1 MTKWITRALFALLL
15 CSSQVE
21 AENPILVGAVITQT
35 GAQAPDAEGYRAG
48 LRLWEEQV
56 NAAGGL
62 LGRKVEL
69 RLLDDGSNAIRNG
82 ALYEQLVKDE
92 HADLLV
98 GPFGTAATLLAAAVA
113 ERNRRV
119 MINGAGGGGN
129 VHKRAPRY
137 VFQTG
142 IPYKAYGPV
151 LADML
156 KAQGLHR
163 LYVLARDDTASREM
177 AESLTALTKAEF
189 EIYGAD
195 VLDFTPLV
203 KKAQALNA
211 EAWIAFGGTRDV
223 ADMVRTFQRL
233 NYAPKLFFARAAS
246 DPKFPQLVGQA
257 AEFTLTAI
265 EYDAR
270 LATPGNEEFV
280 KAFTAKWNAA
290 PDKAAAEGYAAGS
303 VLAAAVKRAG
313 SLDQEKLRA
322 VLGAIE
328 VETVMGPQKMNP
340 AGGDQVA
347 GRPALA
353 QIFGGRPV
361 VVPKGERPA
370 PYPQWSERRMSR

>member
-1 MTKWITRALFALLL
+1 MTSWITRFAFLWVVG
-15 CSSQVE
+15 CANAQT
-21 AENPILVGAVITQT
+21 PIVVGAVITQT

-48 LRLWEEQV
+48 LRVWEDEV
-56 NAAGGL
+56 NAGGGL

-82 ALYEQLVKDE
+82 ALYEQLIQE
-92 HADLLV
+92 QHADLLI

-113 ERNRRV
+113 ERTRRV
-119 MINGAGGGGN
+119 MINGAGPGGN

-151 LADML
+151 LREL
-156 KAQGLHR
+156 LQREGIGR
-163 LYVLARDDTASREM
+163 LYILARDDTASKEM
-177 AESLTALTKAEF
+177 AESLRALTAGEL

-195 VLDFTPLV
+195 LLDFTPLV

-211 EAWIAFGGTRDV
+211 EAWIAFGGTRDA
-223 ADMVRTFQRL
+223 ADMVRTFRRL
-233 NYAPKLFFARAAS
+233 EYAPRLFFARAAS
-246 DPKFPQLVGQA
+246 DPKFPQVVGQD

-270 LATPGNEEFV
+270 LATPGNERFV
-280 KAFTAKWNAA
+280 KAFTAKWNGA
-290 PDKAAAEGYAAGS
+290 PDKAAAQGYTAGT
-303 VLAAAVKRAG
+303 VLAAAVRRAG
-313 SLDQEKLRA
+313 TLDQERLRQ

-328 VETVMGPQKMNP
+328 VDTVMGPQKMNP

-347 GRPALA
+347 ARPLLA
-353 QIFGGRPV
+353 QIRDGRLAMLAP
-361 VVPKGERPA
+361 GEKPL
-370 PYPQWSERRMSR
+370 PYPRWSERKVIR